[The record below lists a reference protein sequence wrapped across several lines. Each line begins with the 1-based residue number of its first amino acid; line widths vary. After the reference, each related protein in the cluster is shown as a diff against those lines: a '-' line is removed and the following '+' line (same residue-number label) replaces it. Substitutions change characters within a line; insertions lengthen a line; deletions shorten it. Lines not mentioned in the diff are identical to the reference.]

1 MEALWASVI
10 AVVGTLLGSVITHVF
25 QRLASQRGEDFTRA
39 ETLRQERVAVYSAFA
54 AATEDYRRGQADR
67 WYRRK
72 ENPDGPAYVTARDEA
87 HRLRTVARQELY
99 RVRLVTDRGDVQS
112 AAFRAYDCVR
122 DVSDATEQ
130 EAHDAKDAAA
140 KEGIEA
146 FVNAAAPLV
155 R

>member
-25 QRLASQRGEDFTRA
+25 QRLASQRGEDFARA
-39 ETLRQERVAVYSAFA
+39 EALRQERVAIFSAFA
-54 AATEDYRRGQADR
+54 AAAEDYRRGQADR
-67 WYRRK
+67 WYRKK
-72 ENPDGPAYVTARDEA
+72 EDRDSAEYVTARDEA

-99 RVRLVTDRGDVQS
+99 RVRLVTDRRDVQS
-112 AAFRAYDCVR
+112 AAVKAYDCTR
-122 DVSDATEQ
+122 DVSKATDQ
-130 EAHDAKDAAA
+130 EGHDTRDAAA

-146 FVNAAAPLV
+146 FVVAAAPLV